1 LNFQWVVVRKKRAFG
16 LRLGSWK
23 AATGQ
28 QVFVF
33 YLPKLTTLDGFFENL
48 KKNMYRY
55 LLFFLSPEFCK
66 GKQEKSGW
74 MRVSSLATGR
84 QYWNQAK
91 C

>member
-1 LNFQWVVVRKKRAFG
+1 MCGGEEKKSLG

-48 KKNMYRY
+48 KKIFTGIY
-55 LLFFLSPEFCK
+55 FFSYFLNFVRK
-66 GKQEKSGW
+66 NKKS
-74 MRVSSLATGR
+74 
-84 QYWNQAK
+84 QAG
-91 C
+91 